1 MRIPLRLHARGT
13 PGTRD
18 TSARTLPDAR
28 PGSVRDA
35 TPVRRIRRVRICRA
49 SPGSAEALEREILG
63 HTRRVARLRFA
74 RGRLAHQFLLRKCWA
89 SLGFV
94 RIGDYTRECLG
105 VAARSLQEDA
115 RAARALDQ
123 LPQAMVAFLEARLS
137 WTQVRLLTLVA
148 RAGDESQ
155 WISRA
160 LECDTRTLEAEVRR
174 HAECN
179 GLPVP
184 DQSDEPVTKFNVR
197 VSRFGR
203 RLWRAARE
211 MAERS
216 AGTPLSPA
224 QVLELVA
231 AEVSSGAHRAE
242 IGAPPTDQDPD
253 SFPAGD
259 APARACRTMDRDPEL
274 TRSLA
279 EIEAGQAEAE
289 ATGMGWAEHSR
300 RRESATPRIADAEA
314 LLLDELRRLADEED
328 IPHLL
333 LPAHGDSPEDRP
345 DASFDRYEASS
356 PLALDARMR
365 EIGAA
370 LKRADSELARL
381 LREALDSKVHRVR
394 GFESFDRYVS
404 ERLDFCSRLAW
415 ILISIDRAADRLG
428 GEFLRA
434 YREGRISL
442 LAAQAILP
450 VVASLHGRA
459 WIDRAG
465 TVTLRRLKLEVEWA
479 LDQRDAASGPDAL
492 DPVAPPP
499 LDAEL
504 TPHAGVLEPARLK
517 MRALGEPA
525 PAAETEAADHVTLC
539 FNVPAS
545 IARLVED
552 TMLAVRKGSESRGE
566 AFERMLALALLEWM
580 AAPRHR
586 DPVFER
592 DGWRCA
598 VPCCSSRRELHDH
611 HLRFRSLGG
620 DESLGNRATVC
631 AAHHLRFI
639 HTGRIRARGSAP
651 SAIVWEFVPGQAPY
665 MKFVG
670 DRYVARPAT
679 YSSNPASAVPKSV
692 GSMPTR
698 ARKIA

>member
-1 MRIPLRLHARGT
+1 M
-13 PGTRD
+13 
-18 TSARTLPDAR
+18 
-28 PGSVRDA
+28 
-35 TPVRRIRRVRICRA
+35 
-49 SPGSAEALEREILG
+49 
-63 HTRRVARLRFA
+63 F
-74 RGRLAHQFLLRKCWA
+74 
-89 SLGFV
+89 
-94 RIGDYTRECLG
+94 
-105 VAARSLQEDA
+105 
-115 RAARALDQ
+115 
-123 LPQAMVAFLEARLS
+123 AFLEARLS

-148 RAGDESQ
+148 SAGDEAQ
-155 WISRA
+155 WISTA

-174 HAECN
+174 HAVRN
-179 GLPVP
+179 RIPVP
-184 DQSDEPVTKFNVR
+184 DQPDEPVTKFNVQ

-216 AGTPLSPA
+216 AGSPLSPA
-224 QVLELVA
+224 QVLELIA
-231 AEVSSGAHRAE
+231 AEVSSGVHREVAASSRTFMDTAE
-242 IGAPPTDQDPD
+242 TAVSCPIAGPVSESPVFRSDRARDPELEA
-253 SFPAGD
+253 FAAGD
-259 APARACRTMDRDPEL
+259 SHARIAGPPLDRDPEL
-274 TRSLA
+274 TKFLA
-279 EIEAGQAEAE
+279 EVEAE
-289 ATGMGWAEHSR
+289 QAAAAAAGLDWVEYSR

-314 LLLDELRRLADEED
+314 VLLNELRRLADEEGL
-328 IPHLL
+328 PRLL
-333 LPAHGDSPEDRP
+333 LPARGDSPEDRLE
-345 DASFDRYEASS
+345 ALFDRHEAST

-365 EIGAA
+365 EVGAA
-370 LKRADSELARL
+370 LQRADSELARL
-381 LREALDSKVHRVR
+381 LRQALDSMVHRVR

-428 GEFLRA
+428 GDFLRA

-450 VVASLHGRA
+450 VVGSLHARA

-479 LDQRDAASGPDAL
+479 LDQRDAATGADVL

-525 PAAETEAADHVTLC
+525 PVAETEAAIHVTLC
-539 FNVPAS
+539 FSVPAS
-545 IARLVED
+545 IAGLVED
-552 TMLAVRKGSESRGE
+552 TMLAVRKAAEARGE

-620 DESLGNRATVC
+620 DESQENRATVC
-631 AAHHLRFI
+631 ATHHLRGI
-639 HTGRIRARGSAP
+639 HMGRIRAHGSAP
-651 SAIVWEFVPGQAPY
+651 VAIVWEFLAGQTPY
-665 MKFVG
+665 MKLVG
-670 DRYVARPAT
+670 DRYLARPAT
-679 YSSNPASAVPKSV
+679 YSSRPANAVPNSV
-692 GSMPTR
+692 GSIPTP